1 MQVSHYLSRIGVFG
15 IIVRGRTDKKIGQEN
30 LGDFFGGV
38 FVSDRGQK
46 KGRIIKMYKLIDLIG
61 MID

>member
-30 LGDFFGGV
+30 LGDFFLVLFQTEDKEKDG
-38 FVSDRGQK
+38 
-46 KGRIIKMYKLIDLIG
+46 L
-61 MID
+61 